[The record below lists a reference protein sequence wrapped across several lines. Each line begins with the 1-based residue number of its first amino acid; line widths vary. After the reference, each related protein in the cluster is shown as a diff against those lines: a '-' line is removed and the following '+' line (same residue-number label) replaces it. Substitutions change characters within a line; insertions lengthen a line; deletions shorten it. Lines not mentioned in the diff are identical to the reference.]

1 MSSSTTICDA
11 NVAAPLVYHTLSFT
25 GVSLLSD
32 KLLLATVLLY
42 NAHNAPDAIH
52 KPFQRDSCIADS
64 EEAWLCSMACLA
76 CIVSQCDH
84 CRAFSVMQPSAVYE
98 LQASLIVHEVWDR
111 REML

>member
-1 MSSSTTICDA
+1 MSSSITICDA
-11 NVAAPLVYHTLSFT
+11 DVAARAPLVYDILSRSFT

-32 KLLLATVLLY
+32 KLLLATILLY

-98 LQASLIVHEVWDR
+98 LQTSLIVHEV
-111 REML
+111 